1 MQYSLIENNGSVL
14 VTEKIHGNVIEKIE
28 PHLYEIYPSQ
38 HGLFLKK
45 VGEKFEL
52 PEKIFGKEV
61 AARTTEVG
69 NTWTSVDTNVGC
81 LLIGSQGS
89 GKSLQAKHMCNKA
102 CGVEKMPIFSIKKKV
117 DVAILE
123 FISDM
128 AGDAIFYFDEFGKM
142 YKTEDN
148 EEGTE
153 ELLRFFSEKGKY
165 RRMLVATENDDKL
178 ISQYM
183 LNRPGRFA
191 WVYRM
196 NKLSPC
202 EAEDIIGQYEFRDLT
217 KRLLNSYASEGKGVT
232 IDMLEHACRTF
243 HLKELHNAELDDMSF
258 SLELDRVVSS
268 MNIEIPKPDVSY
280 VGIELDLDYI
290 DGPTSLHLKMKGGK
304 GIVTQT
310 DARGKKVKIKH
321 GTEYDCDSD
330 QYILASTID
339 EFHSTMSSNIEKN
352 LSYIFNGLSIA
363 KVNGTYYLVENCYDL
378 NIRIDEDTLTIE
390 GNSVEIDFE
399 KLLRNKSNDE
409 EKEVFIERMSQH
421 FGRLM
426 NNNALYGSLAHP
438 PMYDIAK

>member
-1 MQYSLIENNGSVL
+1 MQFSLIENNGSVL
-14 VTEKIHGNVIEKIE
+14 VTEKINGNVIEKIE
-28 PHLYEIYPSQ
+28 PYLYEIYPNQ

-45 VGEKFEL
+45 IGEQFEL

-61 AARTTEVG
+61 ATRTTEVG

-81 LLIGSQGS
+81 LLIGKQGS

-102 CGVEKMPIFSIKKKV
+102 CGVEKMPIFSIKQKV
-117 DVAILE
+117 DVATLE

-142 YKTEDN
+142 YRGNDSD
-148 EEGTE
+148 EGTE

-165 RRMLVATENDDKL
+165 RRMIVATENEEKL
-178 ISQYM
+178 ISKYM

-202 EAEDIIGQYEFRDLT
+202 EADDIIGQYEFRDLT
-217 KRLLNSYASEGKGVT
+217 KRLLNGYATNSNGVT

-280 VGIELDLDYI
+280 VGIEIDMDYI
-290 DGPTSLHLKMKGGK
+290 DDVSNLHFKMKAGNGT
-304 GIVTQT
+304 VTRT
-310 DARGKKVKIKH
+310 DAYGKKIKIKH
-321 GTEYDCDSD
+321 GTEYDCESD
-330 QYILASTID
+330 QYILSSTVD
-339 EFHSTMSSNIEKN
+339 EFSSVISSELEKN
-352 LSYIFNGLSIA
+352 LSYIFNGLNIA
-363 KVNGTYYLVENCYDL
+363 KVNGTYYLVENSRDL
-378 NIRIDEDTLTIE
+378 IIIVDGDKLTIE

-399 KLLRNKSNDE
+399 KLLRDKKGSE
-409 EKEVFIERMSQH
+409 EKEEFMKKLEQQYGRMM
-421 FGRLM
+421 RE
-426 NNNALYGSLAHP
+426 NALYGSMGRL
-438 PMYDIAK
+438 DL